1 MYKHMLNAES
11 TQKLERMKSRTFK
24 LLFGRRG
31 RKTRYT
37 LSVNSR
43 LETTLVSMSDAVVA
57 ESPAAPAAKT
67 TKKAPKE
74 KKAKTKKTVTHPKY
88 IIMISEAIKALK
100 ERSGSSRQAIVKY
113 IVSNYKIDEKT
124 ANTQVKLSL
133 KREVESGSLKQVKGV
148 GASGSFKLSKGDE
161 ESKPK
166 KVVAKKPAAKKPAK
180 KSAEKKTPK
189 KKAVKK
195 STVAKKSPAK
205 KTKST
210 KRSPVKK
217 STKKAAKPKKPA
229 AKKSKK

>member
-1 MYKHMLNAES
+1 
-11 TQKLERMKSRTFK
+11 
-24 LLFGRRG
+24 
-31 RKTRYT
+31 
-37 LSVNSR
+37 
-43 LETTLVSMSDAVVA
+43 MSDAVVA

-88 IIMISEAIKALK
+88 FIMISEAIKTLK

-133 KREVESGSLKQVKGV
+133 KREVESGSLKQVKGI
-148 GASGSFKLSKGDE
+148 GASGSFKLAKGE

-166 KVVAKKPAAKKPAK
+166 KAVTKKPAVKKPAK

-189 KKAVKK
+189 KKAAKK

-205 KTKST
+205 KTKSA
-210 KRSPVKK
+210 KK
-217 STKKAAKPKKPA
+217 SPAKKPTKKAAKPKKPA